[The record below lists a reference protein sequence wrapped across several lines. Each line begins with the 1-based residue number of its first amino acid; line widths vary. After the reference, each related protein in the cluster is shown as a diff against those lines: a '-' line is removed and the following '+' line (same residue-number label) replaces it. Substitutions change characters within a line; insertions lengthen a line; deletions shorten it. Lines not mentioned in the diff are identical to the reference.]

1 MTIVMM
7 VMMSIV
13 MVMMVMIET
22 DSHYVART
30 ILEFSM

>member
-1 MTIVMM
+1 MVVVVIVMTI
-7 VMMSIV
+7 
-13 MVMMVMIET
+13 VMMVMIET